1 LKLSRDFKNV
11 LFIPVISIFADIYF
25 VIDIYFV
32 LKVSKNNYF
41 KICFIFILVILVFLL
56 SYGYKS
62 FCIGF
67 DKLLSLERKQIE
79 RFIMFKLSLANKTLI
94 RIFSGDSGF
103 YHELVTEDG
112 LNKFLKLR
120 LSLFIYI
127 LNPIN
132 IMFLFKEIIY
142 LLIIF
147 FVFVNLEWDK
157 YISILLITIAILI
170 PAFLLKLTIIT
181 SEINKLFNMIFYIY
195 ENSVS
200 RLADFYIHPELLK
213 MMEFY
218 KSNGIITFILKGIR
232 YSFPFIGA

>member
-1 LKLSRDFKNV
+1 MKLSWDFKIALFLLDV
-11 LFIPVISIFADIYF
+11 LIDLYFIADIYF
-25 VIDIYFV
+25 LLIA
-32 LKVSKNNYF
+32 SKTNHF
-41 KICFIFILVILVFLL
+41 TTHFILILMFLL
-56 SYGYKS
+56 FPLCYGYKS
-62 FCIGF
+62 FYIGF

-79 RFIMFKLSLANKTLI
+79 RFVMFKISLANKTLI
-94 RIFSGDSGF
+94 RIFSGDSDF

-112 LNKFLKLR
+112 LSKFLKVR
-120 LSLFIYI
+120 LALFIYI